1 MQTLLNP
8 KVNGDRI
15 RLVEVVQNLM
25 EEATK

>member
-25 EEATK
+25 EEAAK